1 MRLQSPFGLV
11 TPTLDGDVLSVLAGA
26 EDWFTIQRI
35 HLIVHDRS
43 AEGIRKTLHR
53 LVREGIVDEQQA
65 GRASL
70 YRLNREHLA
79 ARPIIEIANLRGT
92 LVNRL
97 GSEMRS
103 WPTPPIFAALFGS
116 AATGTMT
123 EGSDIDL
130 FILMPENP
138 KKTGEEQQLNSRL
151 DDLIKRSSRWVGS
164 DVRPLTFTVGEVKGA
179 AGDEPVLQ
187 YIADEGIP
195 IVGDKSSF
203 RRMVGAR

>member
-1 MRLQSPFGLV
+1 MRLQSPFSVV

-35 HLIVHDRS
+35 QLIVRDRS

-79 ARPIIEIANLRGT
+79 AGPIVEIANLRGT
-92 LVNRL
+92 LVDRL
-97 GSEMRS
+97 RSEMQS
-103 WPTPPIFAALFGS
+103 WPTPPVFAALFGS

-130 FILMPENP
+130 FILMPGNAE
-138 KKTGEEQQLNSRL
+138 KTAGEEQLHARR
-151 DDLIKRSSRWVGS
+151 DDLVNRSSRWTGS
-164 DVRPLTFTVGEVKGA
+164 DVRPLMFTVSEAEGA
-179 AGDEPVLQ
+179 SGDEPVLQ
-187 YIADEGIP
+187 HIADEGIT
-195 IVGDKSSF
+195 ILGDKGSF

>member
-1 MRLQSPFGLV
+1 VV
-11 TPTLDGDVLSVLAGA
+11 TPTLDGDVLRVLAGA

-35 HLIVHDRS
+35 QLIVRDRS

-79 ARPIIEIANLRGT
+79 AGPIVEIANLRST
-92 LVNRL
+92 FVDRL
-97 GSEMRS
+97 GAEMRS
-103 WPTPPIFAALFGS
+103 WPTPPVFAALFGS

-138 KKTGEEQQLNSRL
+138 EKTGEEEKLNSRL
-151 DDLIKRSSRWVGS
+151 DDLMKRSSRWMGS

-195 IVGDKSSF
+195 ILGDKSSF
-203 RRMVGAR
+203 RRMVSAR